1 MQTLQQKRCQ
11 TRTRPQKKACAYGAR
26 VSGPT
31 LYNYFRTYDP
41 KIRGGYIQPDPIG
54 MDGGDNRFGYANQN
68 PLRFTDPL
76 GLYSF
81 SEFRDDV
88 RDATGG
94 CSDNSFKDDVVNNF
108 VDVQDQTS
116 LGKTGLSLG
125 LGGAFAKQYGGLTAL
140 GAATAV
146 LRDSRAGFAITGIGS
161 RTFAQAAAT
170 AAGTWAINGVLI
182 KGSFDAGTLAGSVV
196 RTGVNRL
203 TSSSCTCSR

>member
-1 MQTLQQKRCQ
+1 MQVTREKRCQ
-11 TRTRPQKKACAYGAR
+11 TRTRPRKKACAYGAL

-31 LYNYFRTYDP
+31 LYNYFRNY
-41 KIRGGYIQPDPIG
+41 QPNQGRYTQNDPIG
-54 MDGGDNRFGYANQN
+54 LNGGLNRYAYADGA
-68 PLRFTDPL
+68 PTMFTDPL

-94 CSDNSFKDDVVNNF
+94 CSENSFKDDVVNNF
-108 VDVQDQTS
+108 VDVQNQTS

-140 GAATAV
+140 GAASAV

-161 RTFAQAAAT
+161 RTFAQAAVT
-170 AAGTWAINGVLI
+170 GGVTWAVNGVLI
-182 KGSFDAGTLAGSVV
+182 KGSFDAGTLAGSAV

-203 TSSSCTCSR
+203 ASSGCTCSR